1 MDVRQQIKKF
11 DEENKPFYMVDH
23 ENGVY
28 SLCLPLSF
36 LGAEYKDFGQEAF
49 NQYAIRAG
57 EPVMD
62 GSMCLKRRLR
72 VKRI

>member
-23 ENGVY
+23 DNGVY

-49 NQYAIRAG
+49 NQYACYQGRRACNG
-57 EPVMD
+57 WQI
-62 GSMCLKRRLR
+62 LYAWRWL
-72 VKRI
+72 

>member
-11 DEENKPFYMVDH
+11 DEENKPFYLVDH

-36 LGAEYKDFGQEAF
+36 LGAKYKDFG
-49 NQYAIRAG
+49 
-57 EPVMD
+57 
-62 GSMCLKRRLR
+62 
-72 VKRI
+72 